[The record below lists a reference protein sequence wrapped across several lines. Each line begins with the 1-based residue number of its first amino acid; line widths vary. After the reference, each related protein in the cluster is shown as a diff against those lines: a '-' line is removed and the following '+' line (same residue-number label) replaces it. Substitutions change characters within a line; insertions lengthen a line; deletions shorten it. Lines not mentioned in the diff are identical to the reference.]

1 MRTHWRVIRND
12 LHGILPPCWVSSA
25 HIVLAVRQRRRALLT
40 FVRAGFVTI
49 RAKLTASA
57 LALALIGATYPAMA
71 GGLGR
76 MHVQSALGQP
86 FRAEIDITGVRS
98 QELSQIRV
106 NIASPAAFAEM
117 QMDYPEV
124 LQGVSVNVVRKPD
137 GKMVARVQGAQPIS
151 DPFLFLLLELN
162 DGGARSFKE
171 FTALLEPSD
180 KPTPAAPAVST
191 EQAKPAASAAPAPAA
206 PAATPAPAPATSKPA
221 DSKPAA
227 KAAASK
233 PDDDGPLP
241 SDGRQHTVKP
251 GETLSG
257 VAAKLKPADVSLE
270 QMMVGLYRNNSG
282 AFAGDM
288 NKLRAGATLDVPA
301 ADGVRSIPP
310 RDALDTVR
318 AQVKDWRNYVLGGA
332 DAAAAAPAR
341 DPGKTRTPPSD
352 ASAEVA
358 PQDNKEGVLKL
369 SKADGKPGEERAG
382 QLEEELVSREKAL
395 KDANER
401 ITTLEAQLEEMRGL
415 LALRSQM
422 GAEAEKQ
429 AKEAEAGKAEA
440 PPRPASGA
448 QASASEGQHNAMFLL
463 GGLGLAGALLA
474 GVLYAHRRKDTFRRW
489 WEQLMAARRKKA
501 EEKAAEKTAKA
512 DSLAASTEPAPAAAA
527 ADSNDEDPLVV
538 ADRLIEYNKLAQ
550 AETVLLDALNKT
562 PDRHELRLKL
572 LKVYYAMPLVDK
584 FNAQAARL
592 LDAVSKTSPL
602 WVQALEMGRKLD
614 PNHPLYAAPK
624 PVEPAASDD
633 FGFDEADIEPAPEPA
648 PAPKPAAKPAP
659 APVAEDPFDLDSDLL
674 PDDAVM
680 QGGGSFTQDPSDEE
694 PEEKPLLDYDFQ
706 MDKDKKPA
714 PEAPAKPAAPA
725 AADSL
730 SMDDV
735 FDFGLDAPAEPAP
748 APAAAKPA
756 APAPAPAPIADP
768 VADTLSQDDLDD
780 LFAQPAPAPAA
791 KPEPAP
797 VNDVLSQDDLDNLF
811 GETPA
816 AAEPA
821 ADDGE
826 LDIDALIAAEQ
837 AKQAE
842 EEAAQAAAIKPA
854 PSKPAIPSGD
864 ELSLDFDGIFEDTVP
879 PLPALDPEALAA
891 ALANA
896 PDMDDLPPPD
906 DTVLEA
912 PDMPLEIP
920 DEGVLAAELAEPELP
935 EGDNP
940 LKDEMS
946 EPSPLLTGDMAN
958 IDPDLA
964 FDFDA
969 VFQDAAPAAP
979 KLDRSALAAALASAP
994 DLEELHQE
1002 DAVTADSGEA
1012 VTPEQVDTK
1021 LDLARVYID
1030 MGDEEGAREILVE
1043 VMAEGT
1049 DEQRNTALK
1058 LMEKL

>member
-1 MRTHWRVIRND
+1 M
-12 LHGILPPCWVSSA
+12 
-25 HIVLAVRQRRRALLT
+25 
-40 FVRAGFVTI
+40 TI

-137 GKMVARVQGAQPIS
+137 GKLVARVQGAQPIS

-369 SKADGKPGEERAG
+369 SKADGKPGEERPG

-714 PEAPAKPAAPA
+714 PETAPAAPAKPAAPA

-842 EEAAQAAAIKPA
+842 EEAAQAAAAKPA
-854 PSKPAIPSGD
+854 PSKPTKPAIPSGE
-864 ELSLDFDGIFEDTVP
+864 ELSLDFDCIFEDTVP

-940 LKDEMS
+940 LQDEMS
-946 EPSPLLTGDMAN
+946 EPSPLLTGEMAN

-1049 DEQRNTALK
+1049 DEQRDTALK

>member
-1 MRTHWRVIRND
+1 M
-12 LHGILPPCWVSSA
+12 GF
-25 HIVLAVRQRRRALLT
+25 LT

-57 LALALIGATYPAMA
+57 LALALIGASYPAMA

-76 MHVQSALGQP
+76 MHVQSGLGQP

-98 QELSQIRV
+98 QELNQIRV

-117 QMDYPEV
+117 QMDYPDT
-124 LQGVSVNVVRKPD
+124 LQGATVTLARKPD
-137 GKMVARVQGAQPIS
+137 GKLVARVQGAQPIN

-180 KPTPAAPAVST
+180 KPAPAVPAVSA
-191 EQAKPAASAAPAPAA
+191 EQAKPAASAAPPTPAA
-206 PAATPAPAPATSKPA
+206 PSTTPAPQAPANAAKPA
-221 DSKPAA
+221 DNKPA
-227 KAAASK
+227 K
-233 PDDDGPLP
+233 PDADGPLP
-241 SDGRQHTVKP
+241 NDGRQHTVKP

-257 VAAKLKPADVSLE
+257 VAAKLKPADVTLE

-288 NKLRAGATLDVPA
+288 NKLRAGAQLDVPA
-301 ADGVRSIPP
+301 ADGVRAIPP

-358 PQDNKEGVLKL
+358 PQDNKDGVLKL
-369 SKADGKPGEERAG
+369 SKAESKPGEERTG

-429 AKEAEAGKAEA
+429 AQEAKQAEAQAAKADK
-440 PPRPASGA
+440 PPKKPVA
-448 QASASEGQHNAMFLL
+448 QGNSDSQSNVMFLL

-489 WEQLMAARRKKA
+489 WAQLMAGRRKKA
-501 EEKAAEKTAKA
+501 EEKAAEKAAKA
-512 DSLAASTEPAPAAAA
+512 DRLAASTETAPAAAA
-527 ADSNDEDPLVV
+527 TDSNDEDPLVV

-550 AETVLLDALNKT
+550 AETVLLEALNKT

-624 PVEPAASDD
+624 PVEPVTSDD
-633 FGFDEADIEPAPEPA
+633 FGFDEADIEPAPAPAPA

-659 APVAEDPFDLDSDLL
+659 ASVAEDPFDLDGDLL

-680 QGGGSFTQDPSDEE
+680 QGGGSFVQDPSDDEL
-694 PEEKPLLDYDFQ
+694 EEKPLLDYDFQ
-706 MDKDKKPA
+706 IDKDKKSASDAAPA
-714 PEAPAKPAAPA
+714 APAKPAAPA
-725 AADSL
+725 ASDSL

-842 EEAAQAAAIKPA
+842 EEAQAAAKPA
-854 PSKPAIPSGD
+854 PSKPSKPAIPSGE

-912 PDMPLEIP
+912 SDMPLEIP
-920 DEGVLAAELAEPELP
+920 DEGALAAELAEPEP
-935 EGDNP
+935 QEGDNP
-940 LKDEMS
+940 LQDEMS

-994 DLEELHQE
+994 DLEDLHE
-1002 DAVTADSGEA
+1002 EETAAADNGEA
-1012 VTPEQVDTK
+1012 VTPEQVETK

-1049 DEQRNTALK
+1049 DEQRDTALK

>member
-1 MRTHWRVIRND
+1 
-12 LHGILPPCWVSSA
+12 
-25 HIVLAVRQRRRALLT
+25 
-40 FVRAGFVTI
+40 
-49 RAKLTASA
+49 
-57 LALALIGATYPAMA
+57 
-71 GGLGR
+71 
-76 MHVQSALGQP
+76 
-86 FRAEIDITGVRS
+86 
-98 QELSQIRV
+98 
-106 NIASPAAFAEM
+106 
-117 QMDYPEV
+117 
-124 LQGVSVNVVRKPD
+124 
-137 GKMVARVQGAQPIS
+137 
-151 DPFLFLLLELN
+151 
-162 DGGARSFKE
+162 
-171 FTALLEPSD
+171 
-180 KPTPAAPAVST
+180 
-191 EQAKPAASAAPAPAA
+191 
-206 PAATPAPAPATSKPA
+206 
-221 DSKPAA
+221 
-227 KAAASK
+227 
-233 PDDDGPLP
+233 
-241 SDGRQHTVKP
+241 
-251 GETLSG
+251 
-257 VAAKLKPADVSLE
+257 
-270 QMMVGLYRNNSG
+270 
-282 AFAGDM
+282 
-288 NKLRAGATLDVPA
+288 
-301 ADGVRSIPP
+301 
-310 RDALDTVR
+310 
-318 AQVKDWRNYVLGGA
+318 
-332 DAAAAAPAR
+332 
-341 DPGKTRTPPSD
+341 
-352 ASAEVA
+352 
-358 PQDNKEGVLKL
+358 
-369 SKADGKPGEERAG
+369 
-382 QLEEELVSREKAL
+382 
-395 KDANER
+395 
-401 ITTLEAQLEEMRGL
+401 
-415 LALRSQM
+415 
-422 GAEAEKQ
+422 
-429 AKEAEAGKAEA
+429 
-440 PPRPASGA
+440 
-448 QASASEGQHNAMFLL
+448 
-463 GGLGLAGALLA
+463 
-474 GVLYAHRRKDTFRRW
+474 
-489 WEQLMAARRKKA
+489 
-501 EEKAAEKTAKA
+501 
-512 DSLAASTEPAPAAAA
+512 
-527 ADSNDEDPLVV
+527 
-538 ADRLIEYNKLAQ
+538 
-550 AETVLLDALNKT
+550 
-562 PDRHELRLKL
+562 
-572 LKVYYAMPLVDK
+572 
-584 FNAQAARL
+584 
-592 LDAVSKTSPL
+592 
-602 WVQALEMGRKLD
+602 
-614 PNHPLYAAPK
+614 
-624 PVEPAASDD
+624 
-633 FGFDEADIEPAPEPA
+633 
-648 PAPKPAAKPAP
+648 
-659 APVAEDPFDLDSDLL
+659 
-674 PDDAVM
+674 
-680 QGGGSFTQDPSDEE
+680 
-694 PEEKPLLDYDFQ
+694 

-994 DLEELHQE
+994 DMEDLHEEE
-1002 DAVTADSGEA
+1002 AAAADSGEA

-1049 DEQRNTALK
+1049 DEQRDTALK

>member
-1 MRTHWRVIRND
+1 MLGIIRTHR
-12 LHGILPPCWVSSA
+12 HGAPPVA
-25 HIVLAVRQRRRALLT
+25 TGFQT

-57 LALALIGATYPAMA
+57 LALAFIGATYPAIA

-76 MHVQSALGQP
+76 MHVQSGLGQP

-98 QELSQIRV
+98 QEVRQLQVS
-106 NIASPAAFAEM
+106 IASPAAFAEM
-117 QMDYPEV
+117 QMDYPDT
-124 LQGVSVNVVRKPD
+124 LKGFSVSVVRKPD
-137 GKMVARVQGAQPIS
+137 GKLVARLQGTQPIN

-162 DGGARSFKE
+162 DGGAHSFKE

-180 KPTPAAPAVST
+180 KPAPAPAVSA
-191 EQAKPAASAAPAPAA
+191 EQAKPAAN
-206 PAATPAPAPATSKPA
+206 ATPAPAPAAPTPTPAVPAPTPTPAPAKPA
-221 DSKPAA
+221 SPPAA
-227 KAAASK
+227 PAASR
-233 PDDDGPLP
+233 DGPLP
-241 SDGRQHTVKP
+241 SDGRQHAVKP
-251 GETLSG
+251 GDTLSG
-257 VAAKLKPADVSLE
+257 VAARLKPADVSLE

-301 ADGVRSIPP
+301 ADGVRAIPP

-341 DPGKTRTPPSD
+341 DPGKTLAPPGD

-358 PQDNKEGVLKL
+358 PQDSKEGVLKL
-369 SKADGKPGEERAG
+369 SKADARPGDNQARAA

-395 KDANER
+395 KDAGER
-401 ITTLEAQLEEMRGL
+401 ITTLESQLEEMRGL
-415 LALRSQM
+415 LALRAQM

-429 AKEAEAGKAEA
+429 AREAREAATAKAVDNAGKKL
-440 PPRPASGA
+440 SD
-448 QASASEGQHNAMFLL
+448 SASEGQHNAVFLL

-474 GVLYAHRRKDTFRRW
+474 GVLYAHRRKHVLKEFWDK
-489 WEQLMAARRKKA
+489 LMAGRRKK
-501 EEKAAEKTAKA
+501 KA
-512 DSLAASTEPAPAAAA
+512 DTPDDDAAPSTPALAAAPAS
-527 ADSNDEDPLVV
+527 DPQDEDPQAV

-550 AETVLLDALNKT
+550 AEAVLLEALNKT

-602 WVQALEMGRKLD
+602 WVQALEMGRALD
-614 PNHPLYAAPK
+614 PNHPLYAALK
-624 PVEPAASDD
+624 LAEPVASDD
-633 FGFDEADIEPAPEPA
+633 FGFDEADLAAPEPVAVAPKPQAQPA
-648 PAPKPAAKPAP
+648 PAPA
-659 APVAEDPFDLDSDLL
+659 AEDPFDLDGDLL

-680 QGGGSFTQDPSDEE
+680 QGGGSFVQDPSDEE
-694 PEEKPLLDYDFQ
+694 LEEKPLLNYDFQ
-706 MDKDKKPA
+706 MDKDKKAAAKPVE
-714 PEAPAKPAAPA
+714 PPKPAAG
-725 AADSL
+725 DSL

-735 FDFGLDAPAEPAP
+735 FDFGADAPAEPAP
-748 APAAAKPA
+748 VAAPARPAPAPAA
-756 APAPAPAPIADP
+756 APAPIADP
-768 VADTLSQDDLDD
+768 VATPLSQADLDD
-780 LFAQPAPAPAA
+780 LFAQPAAAAPQAKAAPA
-791 KPEPAP
+791 
-797 VNDVLSQDDLDNLF
+797 NDAALNQDDLDDLF
-811 GETPA
+811 GETAPA
-816 AAEPA
+816 AAPA
-821 ADDGE
+821 ADDDGE

-837 AKQAE
+837 ARQAE
-842 EEAAQAAAIKPA
+842 EAAPPKPD
-854 PSKPAIPSGD
+854 KRAIPSED

-891 ALANA
+891 ALASA

-912 PDMPLEIP
+912 PDMLLEIP
-920 DEGVLAAELAEPELP
+920 DEGALAAELAEPE
-935 EGDNP
+935 DDP

-969 VFQDAAPAAP
+969 VFQDAAPTTP
-979 KLDRSALAAALASAP
+979 KLDRGALAAALASAP
-994 DLEELHQE
+994 DMDELPDAQE
-1002 DAVTADSGEA
+1002 TAAETGEA

-1021 LDLARVYID
+1021 LDLARVYVD
-1030 MGDEEGAREILVE
+1030 MGDEEGAREILAE
-1043 VMAEGT
+1043 VLAEGT
-1049 DEQRNTALK
+1049 DTQRDTALK
-1058 LMEKL
+1058 LLEKI